1 MDKRTKKQI
10 GILVVLLAALAVVLF
25 IAIRSGAGGPAAAPE
40 DEAAA
45 AEKSRAE
52 QAAGRSGPAAGG
64 QAEGEEKKPPTV
76 GEVEE
81 LLERVRAAVQSNVP
95 HTALDGGSAFLQ
107 TQLPPQQAAVPA
119 ESRRQAP
126 PLQLEMDLTAIL
138 WSQEHPLAVING
150 RVVAEGD
157 VVGTG
162 IWVEQIQPTTV
173 IVRYQ
178 YRGEDHQK
186 ELSLKKR

>member
-1 MDKRTKKQI
+1 VVFI
-10 GILVVLLAALAVVLF
+10 G
-25 IAIRSGAGGPAAAPE
+25 IRSGAGGPAAAPE
-40 DEAAA
+40 GEAVAT
-45 AEKSRAE
+45 EEPTAE
-52 QAAGRSGPAAGG
+52 QAAEQPGPVAGG
-64 QAEGEEKKPPTV
+64 QEEGEEEKPPTV

-81 LLERVRAAVQSNVP
+81 LLERVRAALQGNVP

-107 TQLPPQQAAVPA
+107 AQLPLQQAAPPA

-126 PLQLEMDLTAIL
+126 PLQLDMDLTAIL

-162 IWVEQIQPTTV
+162 VWVEQIQPTTV
-173 IVRYQ
+173 IVAYQ